1 MKPSDAASARR
12 DRELSDLKRR
22 VDEGLRVLRRQ
33 QRRRLDAP
41 TLADVDEDED
51 RIKRVIEGTLLLE
64 EVLKRS
70 VPPPDD
76 EGDLVLFRFAA
87 LAGAPILVAHPD
99 GARYPVVDQAASEMN
114 TFYRAREA
122 PSVLASVPIGADGSD
137 SSLKARLFA
146 KQRRARAY

>member
-22 VDEGLRVLRRQ
+22 VDEGIRVLRRQ

-51 RIKRVIEGTLLLE
+51 RIKRMIEGTLLLE

-76 EGDLVLFRFAA
+76 E
-87 LAGAPILVAHPD
+87 AGVDRRAGESHRP
-99 GARYPVVDQAASEMN
+99 DQAGK
-114 TFYRAREA
+114 RRHHR
-122 PSVLASVPIGADGSD
+122 D
-137 SSLKARLFA
+137 SL
-146 KQRRARAY
+146 

>member
-51 RIKRVIEGTLLLE
+51 RIKRMIEGTLLLE

-76 EGDLVLFRFAA
+76 EGDLVLFSEFVGSHQRATLGCGETMAA
-87 LAGAPILVAHPD
+87 LALGSELSRTD
-99 GARYPVVDQAASEMN
+99 GAGRRTILADALVSAA
-114 TFYRAREA
+114 R
-122 PSVLASVPIGADGSD
+122 PSPGDRD
-137 SSLKARLFA
+137 
-146 KQRRARAY
+146 